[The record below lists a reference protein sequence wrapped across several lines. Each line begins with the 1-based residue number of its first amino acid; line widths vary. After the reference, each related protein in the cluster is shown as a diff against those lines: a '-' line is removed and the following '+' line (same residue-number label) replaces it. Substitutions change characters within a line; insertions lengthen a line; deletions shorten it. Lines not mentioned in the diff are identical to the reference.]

1 MKQFTETLKEM
12 LQNPRTAAGY
22 INAVLEDGNP
32 KLLLVALRD
41 VAEAQGG
48 LRKLAR
54 STRLHR
60 GNLHTMLSRKGNPEV
75 TTLIRLLDS
84 FGLRLSVTTKIP
96 KSSLKKAA

>member
-1 MKQFTETLKEM
+1 MKKFTATLKEM
-12 LQNPRTAAGY
+12 LQHPQTAADY

-54 STRLHR
+54 STHLHR
-60 GNLHTMLSRKGNPEV
+60 GNLHKLLSRNGNPEI
-75 TTLIRLLDS
+75 TTVIRLLDS
-84 FGLRLSVTTKIP
+84 FSLRLSVTTKTH
-96 KSSLKKAA
+96 LRKAA